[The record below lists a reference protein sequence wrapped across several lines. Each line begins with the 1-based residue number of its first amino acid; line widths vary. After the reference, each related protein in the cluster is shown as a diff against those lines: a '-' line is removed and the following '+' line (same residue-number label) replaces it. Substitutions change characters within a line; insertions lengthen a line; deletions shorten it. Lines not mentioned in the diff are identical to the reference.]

1 VAKSDKDE
9 FNFDDFQY
17 SGVKLSPVPDLNQPE
32 PLADPV
38 VTPLGAVPVAAD
50 AVDLTSAEPADKQG
64 KKKKK
69 DKPVKAKKQAKVVVA
84 TPRDGQSSPF
94 IQKLTQLDPF
104 TVLLGI
110 ALLALLVANALLFIE
125 WSGYGMDINT
135 KGIVPTA
142 MICSPDPV
150 VENDLCFARPMV

>member
-38 VTPLGAVPVAAD
+38 VTPLGDAPVAAD
-50 AVDLTSAEPADKQG
+50 AADLTPAEPADKKG

-69 DKPVKAKKQAKVVVA
+69 DKPVKAKKPAKVAVA
-84 TPRDGQSSPF
+84 TPHDGQSSPF
-94 IQKLTQLDPF
+94 MQKLTQLDPF

-110 ALLALLVANALLFIE
+110 ALIALLVANAILFLE
-125 WSGYGMDINT
+125 LSRYGMDINT
-135 KGIVPTA
+135 KGKVPTA
-142 MICSPDPV
+142 MICTSDPI
-150 VENDLCFARPMV
+150 VESDSYFARPMV